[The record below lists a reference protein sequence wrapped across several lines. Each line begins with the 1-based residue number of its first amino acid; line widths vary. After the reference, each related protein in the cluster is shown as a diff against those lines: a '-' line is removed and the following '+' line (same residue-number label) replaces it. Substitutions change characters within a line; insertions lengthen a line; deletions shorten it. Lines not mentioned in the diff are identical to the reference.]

1 MSPAPAMGSP
11 VDYLGMLRSLPS
23 DKTYENLQEVW
34 IDLGGSVEDRRM

>member
-1 MSPAPAMGSP
+1 MGSP